1 MDIRRLEFTLTRK
14 CNSQCVYCQANAG
27 PWHNEVMN
35 VRDAYNYLT
44 EAVKVA
50 DLESFLVFG
59 GEPMLYP
66 ARTTAIFNKAQQ
78 MCIPTIEMLTN
89 GIWGKDKKRAER
101 LAKRLKTAGL
111 NSLGIS
117 VDAFHLEYI
126 PLEYPRNAA
135 QASTKAGIEKV
146 VWNVAVIESLNAA
159 NHYDKMTA
167 HILKELEPVGVEA
180 HVHKVAAA
188 GRALETIP
196 QYFQKTRLEGPCEG
210 ETPMENTLK
219 NLQCLTIEPS
229 GSVEICW
236 HLFIGNAKKTPLSS
250 IINEYDWQ
258 RNPLIKTL
266 AEEGPMGLLKQ
277 QKPHAGI
284 FDESEYVN
292 KCHLCIELR
301 KRLTFLEK
309 PDTADLTVS

>member
-1 MDIRRLEFTLTRK
+1 MDLRRLEFTLTTT
-14 CNSQCVYCQANAG
+14 CNSQCVYCQASAG
-27 PWHNEVMN
+27 PWHNEIMN
-35 VRDAYNYLT
+35 VRDAYNYVT

-66 ARTTAIFNKAQQ
+66 ARATAIFKKAQQ
-78 MCIPTIEMLTN
+78 MNIPIIEMLTN
-89 GIWGKDKKRAER
+89 GVWGKNKKRAER
-101 LAKRLKTAGL
+101 LAKRLKSAGL
-111 NSLGIS
+111 SSLGIS

-135 QASTKAGIEKV
+135 LASQKAGIEKV

-159 NHYDKMTA
+159 NRYDKKTA
-167 HILKELEPVGVEA
+167 QILKELEPVGIEA

-188 GRALETIP
+188 GRALEAIP
-196 QYFQKTRLEGPCEG
+196 QYFRKTQLEGPCEG
-210 ETPMENTLK
+210 ETPMENTLT
-219 NLQCLTIEPS
+219 NPRCLTIEPS

-236 HLFIGNAKKTPLSS
+236 HLSIGNAKETPLGR

-266 AEEGPMGLLKQ
+266 AQEGPMGLLKR
-277 QKPHAGI
+277 QKQLANH
-284 FDESEYVN
+284 FKQREYVN
-292 KCHLCIELR
+292 KCHLCVEVR
-301 KRLTFLEK
+301 KRLNLPKK
-309 PDTADLTVS
+309 PGNQ